1 MRLHCLFPVFPVSP
15 GLWEEQIRR
24 TEVQNL
30 SNLQNLPNL
39 QSHNTWIIHHFA
51 RLSLEIRNNNNYRR
65 LPKFSLFPVFFAVS
79 VSTFWALDF
88 FRGFVGFF
96 RRFVGF
102 FRRFKTGKHMQHE
115 KHAKSVRRQ
124 KKMPPAIIPEK
135 AIILHTLEDA
145 SILSMCTW
153 ELNMLWMS
161 LLASFYTAL

>member
-79 VSTFWALDF
+79 VSTFWALNCF
-88 FRGFVGFF
+88 CRFIGFL

-115 KHAKSVRRQ
+115 KNAKSVRRQ
-124 KKMPPAIIPEK
+124 NKNAASNNSWKGNNFAYIGRRRYKVTPKKRSHAK
-135 AIILHTLEDA
+135 
-145 SILSMCTW
+145 
-153 ELNMLWMS
+153 
-161 LLASFYTAL
+161 

>member
-1 MRLHCLFPVFPVSP
+1 MQIDQIDHQATKMRLHCLFPVFPVSP

-79 VSTFWALDF
+79 VSTFWALNF
-88 FRGFVGFF
+88 FCRFIGIL

-115 KHAKSVRRQ
+115 KNAKSVRRQ
-124 KKMPPAIIPEK
+124 NKNAASNNSWKGNNFAYIGRRRY
-135 AIILHTLEDA
+135 IL
-145 SILSMCTW
+145 
-153 ELNMLWMS
+153 
-161 LLASFYTAL
+161 